1 MLLLGLVSAVPV
13 GPASLHLLL
22 GPGVVVVLRE
32 LLDQSVEL
40 VGQLDT
46 REKTENDSVKASLY
60 T

>member
-32 LLDQSVEL
+32 LLDQGVEL

-46 REKTENDSVKASLY
+46 KEKTEKDSV
-60 T
+60 